1 VIGYSIHFVLEK
13 VLNIIAELKLPRRK
27 EVITM
32 LKIYG
37 FRCLKYA
44 ESYNMYLRSD
54 HYMKIENGRMVFDRA
69 DHTASRQS
77 VAFHGI
83 LCDEPPTGNY
93 MVDIAEVNLLLPFNH
108 LAKTSFKKQMMS

>member
-1 VIGYSIHFVLEK
+1 MLVK

-27 EVITM
+27 EVIAM
-32 LKIYG
+32 LKHYG

-44 ESYNMYLRSD
+44 ESYNMYMKSD
-54 HYMKIENGRMVFDRA
+54 HYMKIENARLVFERA
-69 DHTASRQS
+69 EHTASRQS

-93 MVDIAEVNLLLPFNH
+93 LVDVAEVRLLFQFNQ
-108 LAKTSFKKQMMS
+108 FVI